1 MTPDELCSRF
11 EAFDA
16 KWAFSAYDRFIDS
29 LEPEARD
36 LLKRKEHGG
45 KAYVAVFGNTQVGKT
60 TLILDLMGIVVDKSA
75 RVSKVLRG
83 GRSHGKSATP
93 TAMEYCRSPD
103 TKWRLK
109 TAGNISDYA
118 DDIEMEKAL
127 GELREKMEER
137 ALDAPEACTVSI
149 PSDCFGDDGARGLD
163 VRIVDLPGDKPSN
176 SAEQEHVK
184 EMAKRYLLSA
194 DLILLVGKGDHLA
207 FLQPGELTLPVIEDW
222 QRIPS
227 RFRVVTTY
235 SFTAESVRNRILRD
249 KGAASLENVRQELI
263 GQVQRF
269 DSPFSEAAKNPKLYF
284 PLEFGD
290 SWRKVEETQ
299 PDFYRLVSPTIETA
313 KEDLLRDMHESVT
326 PIARL
331 YGALDANITIGE
343 LKKGRLEKLDEEINE
358 VCDSIGQ
365 NKAQQDKLCDI
376 LSENQIRQD
385 QLKCKLQY
393 LSDNKLRDDLGR
405 WSPFV
410 LNNISTDIT
419 IAPSVN
425 AFRDAASEA
434 ELKLKDR
441 FVFTYAA
448 SSDNYLFPFWRHLT
462 LDFSDIA
469 GRADKIIKESF
480 KGFLDHLETYW
491 TDGYFFGSES
501 DAYKRDCEQL
511 RSAIETAKG
520 KLKEAAIEWWLEA
533 ARTQRRKMEHEVEEF
548 GGSIEIFLYDKKKL
562 ENRMIQLKKK
572 QAEILSR
579 KDDVERQYNQDIE
592 RCDRFKSLLNDGYH
606 EELDRCY
613 ADVFAASNPM
623 ESFVE
628 LLSSVKMIKDG
639 RLIRDRIRSATK

>member
-1 MTPDELCSRF
+1 MTPDELYSRF

-29 LEPEARD
+29 MEPEARD
-36 LLKRKEHGG
+36 LLRRKEHGG

-109 TAGNISDYA
+109 TAGNINDYA

-149 PSDCFGDDGARGLD
+149 PSDCFSDDGAGGLD

-176 SAEQEHVK
+176 LAEQEHVK

-194 DLILLVGKGDHLA
+194 DLVLLVGKGDHLA

-263 GQVQRF
+263 GQIQRF

-299 PDFYRLVSPTIETA
+299 PDFYRLFRPRSRLRRRTFSATCTNLSLRSPVSMA
-313 KEDLLRDMHESVT
+313 
-326 PIARL
+326 
-331 YGALDANITIGE
+331 
-343 LKKGRLEKLDEEINE
+343 
-358 VCDSIGQ
+358 
-365 NKAQQDKLCDI
+365 
-376 LSENQIRQD
+376 
-385 QLKCKLQY
+385 
-393 LSDNKLRDDLGR
+393 
-405 WSPFV
+405 
-410 LNNISTDIT
+410 
-419 IAPSVN
+419 
-425 AFRDAASEA
+425 
-434 ELKLKDR
+434 
-441 FVFTYAA
+441 
-448 SSDNYLFPFWRHLT
+448 HLMQT
-462 LDFSDIA
+462 
-469 GRADKIIKESF
+469 
-480 KGFLDHLETYW
+480 
-491 TDGYFFGSES
+491 
-501 DAYKRDCEQL
+501 L
-511 RSAIETAKG
+511 RSA
-520 KLKEAAIEWWLEA
+520 
-533 ARTQRRKMEHEVEEF
+533 
-548 GGSIEIFLYDKKKL
+548 
-562 ENRMIQLKKK
+562 N
-572 QAEILSR
+572 
-579 KDDVERQYNQDIE
+579 
-592 RCDRFKSLLNDGYH
+592 
-606 EELDRCY
+606 
-613 ADVFAASNPM
+613 
-623 ESFVE
+623 
-628 LLSSVKMIKDG
+628 
-639 RLIRDRIRSATK
+639 